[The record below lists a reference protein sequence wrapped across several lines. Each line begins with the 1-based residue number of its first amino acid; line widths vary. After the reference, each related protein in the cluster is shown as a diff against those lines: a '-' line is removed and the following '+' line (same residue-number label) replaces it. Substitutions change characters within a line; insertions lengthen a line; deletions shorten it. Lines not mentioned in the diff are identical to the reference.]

1 MASKEDQALFRT
13 VEQWLD
19 DNPGKTIAD
28 WKKQTGYTGPL
39 LKKRNRVGEP
49 TRVSFKGAST
59 EAQTVRATREKPKTE
74 GEAAHM
80 RAVRAQARQESQST
94 EARFVSG
101 NKPSIGE
108 HDVRLASGGSSE
120 YMSVS
125 DPFFKEHKD
134 TVEGTSSRRF
144 GSQVTVDIDDV
155 SGDTRMIPT
164 QSHNK
169 FQPTSQQPGVDV
181 PMGADLDAKMREM
194 ETMLKRIK
202 GGGDRFG
209 RAGSPMGMQLIG
221 GPMMDIMPPSQEG
234 YGPGGIIRTIPTA
247 HERL

>member
-19 DNPGKTIAD
+19 DNPGKKISD
-28 WKKQTGYTGPL
+28 WKKETGYTGPL

-59 EAQTVRATREKPKTE
+59 EAQTVRAAREKPKTE
-74 GEAAHM
+74 EEAAYV
-80 RAVRAQARQESQST
+80 RGVRAQARQESQST

-101 NKPSIGE
+101 NKPSIAE
-108 HDVRLASGGSSE
+108 HDLRLASGGSSE
-120 YMSVS
+120 HMSVS

-134 TVEGTSSRRF
+134 QLETQVQRRF
-144 GSQVTVDIDDV
+144 GSQVVVDIDDV
-155 SGDTRMIPT
+155 SGETRLIPA

-181 PMGADLDAKMREM
+181 PMGADLDAKMQEM
-194 ETMLKRIK
+194 QAKLKRINRTSN
-202 GGGDRFG
+202 RFG
-209 RAGSPMGMQLIG
+209 AGSPMGMQLIG

-234 YGPGGIIRTIPTA
+234 YGPGGIIRTLPTA

>member
-19 DNPGKTIAD
+19 DNPGKKISD
-28 WKKQTGYTGPL
+28 WKRETGYTGPL

-74 GEAAHM
+74 GEAVHM

-125 DPFFKEHKD
+125 DPFYKEHKD
-134 TVEGTSSRRF
+134 AVEGTSSRRF

-155 SGDTRMIPT
+155 SGDPRMIPT

-181 PMGADLDAKMREM
+181 PMGADLDDKMREM
-194 ETMLKRIK
+194 EAMLKRIK